1 MEDTDTDT
9 DTDAD
14 TDADTLMSIGAF
26 ARRVGLAPSALRF
39 YDDCDVLRP
48 AYVDDATGYR
58 YYAPE
63 QQARAVLVRRLREAG
78 VPLTDAA
85 VVLDG
90 TREEAR
96 AVLQEHATRTR
107 ETAASAQ
114 VAIQEVLRTLPD
126 GTSWTTKA
134 KACVGGAELAS
145 AVRQVAPAVAS
156 GTAQEE
162 FPVLGHIL
170 IEIDGQEVRLVAT
183 DRYRLAVRT
192 LRAMSM
198 EGDSWHVLVA
208 ASEMKD
214 VAAWAMR
221 MPDVSIEAGREG
233 ARLRSGAHS
242 RTLPTADET
251 DLPFPDYQMVLD
263 NFPIARH
270 RVITDRAALR
280 TALAAAGYGDA
291 PIILRAD
298 EQQFTLSPGDPD
310 PESDPEEVMLPA
322 ICTGPPLRIAFDPE
336 VLLAA
341 IEAGV
346 GPDVLLEISSPDM
359 PVVVRSADQGSF
371 TTLVM
376 PVHDAAADK

>member
-9 DTDAD
+9 DTDINTGTD
-14 TDADTLMSIGAF
+14 TGTLMSIGAF

-48 AYVDDATGYR
+48 AHVDDATGYR

-90 TREEAR
+90 TDEEAR
-96 AVLQEHATRTR
+96 AVLQEHATRAR

-114 VAIQEVLRTLPD
+114 VVIEEILRVLPG
-126 GTSWTTKA
+126 GTPWTTKA
-134 KACVGGAELAS
+134 KVCIGGAELAS

-156 GTAQEE
+156 GPTGDE

-192 LRAMSM
+192 LRPLSM
-198 EGDSWHVLVA
+198 EGDPCHVLIA

-221 MPDVSIEAGREG
+221 MPDVSIEVDRDGG
-233 ARLRSGAHS
+233 HLRSGAHS
-242 RTLPTADET
+242 RALATADET
-251 DLPFPDYQMVLD
+251 VLPFPDYQMVLD
-263 NFPIARH
+263 NFPMTRR

-280 TALAAAGYGDA
+280 TALTVAGYGDA
-291 PIILRAD
+291 PIILRTD
-298 EQQFTLSPGDPD
+298 EQQLTLTPGQPD
-310 PESDPEEVMLPA
+310 PGSDGLTLPA
-322 ICTGPPLRIAFDPE
+322 ICTGPPLRIAFDPQ

-346 GPDVLLEISSPDM
+346 GPDVLLEISSPDQ

>member
-1 MEDTDTDT
+1 MEDIDIDIDTDIH
-9 DTDAD
+9 AG
-14 TDADTLMSIGAF
+14 TLMSIGAF

-48 AYVDDATGYR
+48 AHVDDATGYR

-78 VPLTDAA
+78 VPLTDAS

-90 TREEAR
+90 TDEEAR
-96 AVLQEHATRTR
+96 AVLQEHATRAR

-114 VAIQEVLRTLPD
+114 VVIEEILRALPG
-126 GTSWTTKA
+126 GTPWSTEARA
-134 KACVGGAELAS
+134 KVCVGGAELAS

-156 GTAQEE
+156 GPAGAE

-192 LRAMSM
+192 LRAISL
-198 EGDSWHVLVA
+198 EGGPCRVLIA
-208 ASEMKD
+208 APEMKD

-221 MPDVSIEAGREG
+221 MPDITIEVDRDG

-251 DLPFPDYQMVLD
+251 VLPFPDYQLVLD
-263 NFPIARH
+263 NFPMTRH

-280 TALAAAGYGDA
+280 TALAVAECGDA
-291 PIILRAD
+291 PIILRAG
-298 EQQFTLSPGDPD
+298 EQQLALTPGDPD
-310 PESDPEEVMLPA
+310 PGSDGLTLPA
-322 ICTGPPLRIAFDPE
+322 ICTGPPLRIAFDPQ

-346 GPDVLLEISSPDM
+346 GPDVLLEISSPDR